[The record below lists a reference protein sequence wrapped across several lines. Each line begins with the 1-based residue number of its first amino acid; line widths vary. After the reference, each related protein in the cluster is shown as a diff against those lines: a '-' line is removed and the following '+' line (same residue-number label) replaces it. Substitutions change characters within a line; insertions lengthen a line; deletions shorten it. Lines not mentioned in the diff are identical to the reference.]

1 MRNRRKIRYKITAA
15 ALISS
20 MLGMS
25 MAGSALA
32 GPPAVATDEALY
44 VNLDYYG
51 NQVDSSVVK
60 GVSLNGLRTFTDYG
74 NYTDVTNM
82 SNYAEPVISGDGVT
96 WQLPEDSKERF
107 YYECQLNN
115 DEVILPWNFD
125 VSYKLMVFQRKQRTW
140 SMPMDWWKW
149 MYTAFPMRM
158 QRSTTVTTCFF
169 RWRPWL
175 IWKM

>member
-125 VSYKLMVFQRKQRTW
+125 VSYKLNGIPKEAKDKLKSV
-140 SMPMDWWKW
+140 
-149 MYTAFPMRM
+149 
-158 QRSTTVTTCFF
+158 
-169 RWRPWL
+169 RPYNIGQASRISGVSPADIQVLL
-175 IWKM
+175 IYLKTRGN

>member
-74 NYTDVTNM
+74 TYTDVTNM

-115 DEVILPWNFD
+115 DEVVLPWNFD
-125 VSYKLMVFQRKQRTW
+125 VSYKLNGIPKEAKDLVHANGLVEMEVHCIPNENAKEYYRR
-140 SMPMDWWKW
+140 
-149 MYTAFPMRM
+149 
-158 QRSTTVTTCFF
+158 
-169 RWRPWL
+169 
-175 IWKM
+175 